1 MASSSGE
8 SSNSI
13 LISLSADE
21 LAPADMRY
29 PERRITMDWTNLLV
43 PIGRASKVQS
53 KGFVAG
59 KDNGWFDSPVMS
71 RSHAEITANLAM
83 KKIQI
88 KDLGSLH
95 GTYINDDTHRL
106 VEGNP
111 HELKDGDVLRFGVA
125 IARGS
130 DSFAPTTLK
139 VGIAHNDRKSTT
151 TFQVP
156 DDSDNGSEDGYPS
169 SSSEED
175 FEFPST
181 RNPKPGNVNGKVQQN
196 VIDLTEQTRP
206 VDYSARRCA
215 KFEVVDLSSP
225 RTSPPPLVED
235 EYQRGSSDQVIEI
248 QDDEPKDMVA
258 ANSPHR
264 MAGSDPTLNHLEAV
278 ESAIFPLG
286 EGSGFSENP
295 TNGGFNYARGASIEL
310 STDDEEFLHSD
321 LESNGS
327 YSDSQSE
334 HDYPDDEED
343 MDGEEDDEDGDH
355 ASHARSSEDEENE
368 SELDQDLG
376 WAPDISDD
384 ESFPDLHL
392 DDDTKPVFWEV
403 KRASPTHSVHDSP
416 RKPSPLYSQ
425 FPAESE
431 DPSSWRN
438 AWGDCFHGP
447 FNLATTQPS
456 APAVPSK
463 APSEST
469 SAAAKKTAITIGRL
483 LNDSVPL
490 VTDHP
495 MEALPVFNGPTPG
508 IARQV
513 SPSDAVMPKRCV
525 KDDAAELQN
534 PVELLGMRTGKYDY
548 FAAREENKA
557 LHGNLSKTRLP
568 RHYSTVH
575 ALCNGDGPFGYQNTP
590 GTGPLMEGE
599 KREIPVAPKPS
610 SADQATAQ
618 WFDDFRHE
626 ASIINSLLPPAPA
639 PAVSGKSEHSSRRTQ
654 VGISD
659 IVDSCQHGSDTP
671 KSKRKA
677 EEISELSE
685 VEEKWASQEQDASPE
700 TPDIACSLPPPTVDD
715 AATVVAVLQRS
726 ESPLFT
732 APRTEHSDMLDSERS
747 SKRVRLRHIAER
759 VGYVALGGVTAGAMI
774 VTTLIY
780 TAPTFA

>member
-1 MASSSGE
+1 MAASSGE
-8 SSNSI
+8 LSDSI
-13 LISLSADE
+13 LVSLSADE
-21 LAPADMRY
+21 LGPANMRY
-29 PERRITMDWTNLLV
+29 PERRITMNRTNLLV

-71 RSHAEITANLAM
+71 RSHAEITANLAE

-95 GTYINDDTHRL
+95 GTYINDDARRL
-106 VEGNP
+106 AEGKL
-111 HELKDGDVLRFGVA
+111 HELKDGDLLRFGVA

-130 DSFAPTTLK
+130 DSFAATTLK
-139 VGIAHNDRKSTT
+139 VGIAHNNRESTT

-156 DDSDNGSEDGYPS
+156 DDSDNGSEDGYAS
-169 SSSEED
+169 SSSEEN

-181 RNPKPGNVNGKVQQN
+181 RNPKPGNVNGKVQQS

-206 VDYSARRCA
+206 VDSSAKRCV
-215 KFEVVDLSSP
+215 KYEVIDLSSP
-225 RTSPPPLVED
+225 RTSPPMVED
-235 EYQRGSSDQVIEI
+235 EYQRGSSDQAIEI
-248 QDDEPKDMVA
+248 QDDEREDMIA
-258 ANSPHR
+258 TNSPPR
-264 MAGSDPTLNHLEAV
+264 MADSDLTLNHLEAV

-295 TNGGFNYARGASIEL
+295 ANGGFDYARGASIEL
-310 STDDEEFLHSD
+310 STDDEEFVHSD
-321 LESNGS
+321 MESNGS

-343 MDGEEDDEDGDH
+343 MDGEEDDEDDDH
-355 ASHARSSEDEENE
+355 ASHAGSSEDEENE

-376 WAPDISDD
+376 WAPDVSDD
-384 ESFPDLHL
+384 ESFLDLHL

-403 KRASPTHSVHDSP
+403 KTAPPTHSVHDSP
-416 RKPSPLYSQ
+416 RKPSPLYSP

-438 AWGDCFHGP
+438 AWGDCFHES
-447 FNLATTQPS
+447 FNLATTQPPAS
-456 APAVPSK
+456 AVASK

-469 SAAAKKTAITIGRL
+469 SAAVKKTAITIGRL

-534 PVELLGMRTGKYDY
+534 PVELLSMRTGKYDY

-557 LHGNLSKTRLP
+557 LHGNLSKTSLP

-575 ALCNGDGPFGYQNTP
+575 ALCNGDGPFGHQSTP

-618 WFDDFRHE
+618 WLDNFRHE

-639 PAVSGKSEHSSRRTQ
+639 PAVSRKSEHSSRRTQ

-732 APRTEHSDMLDSERS
+732 APRPEHSDTPDSERS

-759 VGYVALGGVTAGAMI
+759 VGYAALGGVTAGAMI